1 MKDSSV
7 TYKEAPMSCSR
18 EQVQLSSKHG
28 AELEP
33 VMQRPGHLLKKL
45 ETLKQVGDI
54 WTDPP
59 EDYVSVHSSGPVT
72 QRWPLALLRAGTFPL

>member
-7 TYKEAPMSCSR
+7 TYKEAPTSCSR

-33 VMQRPGHLLKKL
+33 VIQKPGRWLKKL
-45 ETLKQVGDI
+45 ETLKHGWGHLDRS
-54 WTDPP
+54 P
-59 EDYVSVHSSGPVT
+59 
-72 QRWPLALLRAGTFPL
+72 